1 MRVRVELDQRG
12 NLLHV
17 LVHEEVEAPG
27 TSTDR
32 DRRVRSACF
41 FEMPDGWTLR
51 SVHPDLLGL
60 AALLMVNVQV
70 TTSLTLARP
79 VSQTFADSIFA
90 SQGIRVG
97 PIDKAMASRCLP
109 QNPKPAL
116 CFSGGMD
123 STAALRLIEPTS
135 PAIYLRRETPPGT
148 ASLYRTAGGER
159 AIRMLRAH
167 GRDVHSVR
175 SDVEFMRSPAG
186 FMSDWSSAIPTVL
199 LADALGLDAVVLGVN
214 LGDSYNL
221 SKGRYFPLE
230 ENPIYTKWAP
240 LFSAVSLPFH
250 FPTAGLSTVATAK
263 LVGESKYS
271 DIPCS
276 CVRSETGTP
285 CMACPKCFRKESL
298 RTIVHGHRLGEVEM
312 RQFLG
317 VRSIR
322 TYLHRKPL
330 PYTQDFAYI
339 IGGYTGRH
347 VLMKL
352 LGFAVRGDDADMT
365 WMEKWYPPAERLLA
379 ERHRSFTVQRIHET
393 LETMTDEEIL
403 RVRTW
408 GSPSRRVRL
417 RRSFASAVMR
427 RWLRLDDLYRR
438 IHRIARKVSRSGGRR
453 GDRER

>member
-1 MRVRVELDQRG
+1 MRARVELDQRG

-17 LVHEEVEAPG
+17 LVHEEVEAPD
-27 TSTDR
+27 TSSNR
-32 DRRVRSACF
+32 DRRVGSACF
-41 FEMPDGWTLR
+41 FEMPDEWTLH

-60 AALLMVNVQV
+60 ATLLMVDVQV
-70 TTSLTLARP
+70 ATSLTLFRP
-79 VSQTFADSIFA
+79 VSRAFADSILTA
-90 SQGIRVG
+90 QGIRVS
-97 PIDKAMASRCLP
+97 PIDATLAARGIP
-109 QNPKPAL
+109 QNAKPAL

-135 PAIYLRRETPPGT
+135 PAIYLRRETPAGT
-148 ASLYRTAGGER
+148 TSLYRTAGGER
-159 AIRMLRAH
+159 ASRMIQDQ

-186 FMSDWSSAIPTVL
+186 FMSDWSSAIPAVL
-199 LADALGLDAVVLGVN
+199 LADDLGLDAVVLGVN

-263 LVGESKYS
+263 LVGESEYS
-271 DIPCS
+271 DVPCS
-276 CVRSETGTP
+276 CVRSEMGTP

-298 RTIVHGHRLGEVEM
+298 RTIVHGHRLGEAEM
-312 RQFLG
+312 RRFLG

-322 TYLHRKPL
+322 TYLLRKPL

-339 IGGYTGRH
+339 NGGYTGRH

-352 LGFAVRGDDADMT
+352 LGYAVRGDDADMT
-365 WMEKWYPPAERLLA
+365 WMEKLYPPAERLLA

-408 GSPSRRVRL
+408 GSPSRRAKL
-417 RRSFASAVMR
+417 RRSFASAVLR
-427 RWLRLDDLYRR
+427 RWLSADSHCRRVRR
-438 IHRIARKVSRSGGRR
+438 IVRRVSSMGRR
-453 GDRER
+453 KGER